1 MPPDV
6 MQTLA
11 ELAHV
16 EDNVSQVVPPKAV
29 TPKVVDSQQE
39 STKTQTPQQQPT
51 LKRIKFKNPM
61 RINQRSNQED

>member
-1 MPPDV
+1 

-16 EDNVSQVVPPKAV
+16 EEKGYQAENPKPIDKPIDA
-29 TPKVVDSQQE
+29 QQE

-61 RINQRSNQED
+61 KINQRSNQED